1 MLERDSLESATVTC
15 FSLIDGVISLT
26 PVVVVL
32 ETIISPT
39 AKAEIDFPDRRP
51 KEDSAAST
59 TATKYDTKEQIDG
72 AQAFSL

>member
-1 MLERDSLESATVTC
+1 M
-15 FSLIDGVISLT
+15 IDGVVSLT

-51 KEDSAAST
+51 KEDSGVST
-59 TATKYDTKEQIDG
+59 TTTKYDTEEQIDG
-72 AQAFSL
+72 AWAFSW

>member
-1 MLERDSLESATVTC
+1 M
-15 FSLIDGVISLT
+15 IDGVVSLT

-51 KEDSAAST
+51 KEDSAVST
-59 TATKYDTKEQIDG
+59 TITKYDTEEQIDG
-72 AQAFSL
+72 A